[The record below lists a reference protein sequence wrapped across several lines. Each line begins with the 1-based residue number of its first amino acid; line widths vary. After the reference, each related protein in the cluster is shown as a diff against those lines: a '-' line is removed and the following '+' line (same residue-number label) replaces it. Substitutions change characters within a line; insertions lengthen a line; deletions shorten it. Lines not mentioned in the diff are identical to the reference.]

1 MENEIALE
9 PQLQRQYQWSPFSPV
24 DGGDPEGQPQEGE
37 QGVENG

>member
-24 DGGDPEGQPQEGE
+24 DGGGPEEQPQGE